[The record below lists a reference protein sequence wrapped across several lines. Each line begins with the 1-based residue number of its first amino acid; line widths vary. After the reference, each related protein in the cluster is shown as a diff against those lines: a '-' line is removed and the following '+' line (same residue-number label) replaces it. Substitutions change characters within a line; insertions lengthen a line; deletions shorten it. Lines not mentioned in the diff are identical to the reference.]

1 MADKVTFVFDSTYV
15 DVTFNGTPVTAGVES
30 TVEVGQKVK
39 ILPKPGFTIIS
50 ITGASASGALYKC
63 DAKNVNIEAGGLHA
77 TITYPAD
84 KIEVNPTG
92 ARVNEFIT
100 ITAKSGYEIDQVTGA
115 TFDSGKNK
123 YKINAVTVTITAKD
137 APLPPT
143 PPDQMVVKSP
153 QFWFHVKNI
162 NNMN

>member
-1 MADKVTFVFDSTYV
+1 MADKVTFVFDPAFV
-15 DVTFNGTPVTAGVES
+15 DVTFNGTPVAVGVES

-39 ILPKPGFTIIS
+39 IMPKPGFVIIS

-63 DAKNVNIEAGGLHA
+63 DAKNVKIEHAGPHA

-100 ITAKSGYEIDQVTGA
+100 ITVKSGYEIDQVTGA
-115 TFDSGKNK
+115 AFDSGKNK
-123 YKINAVTVTITAKD
+123 YKINTASVTITAKN
-137 APLPPT
+137 APVPPT

-153 QFWFHVKNI
+153 QFWHHVKNI

>member
-1 MADKVTFVFDSTYV
+1 MADKVTFAFDSAYV

-63 DAKNVNIEAGGLHA
+63 DAKNVNIEAGGPHA
-77 TITYPAD
+77 NITYPAD

-100 ITAKSGYEIDQVTGA
+100 ITAKPGYEIDQVTGA

-123 YKINAVTVTITAKD
+123 YKINAVTVTITAK
-137 APLPPT
+137 AAALPPT

-153 QFWFHVKNI
+153 QFWHHVKNI

>member
-1 MADKVTFVFDSTYV
+1 MADKVTFAFDSAFV
-15 DVTFNGTPVTAGVES
+15 DVTYNGNAVTAGVES

-39 ILPKPGFTIIS
+39 IMPKPGFAIIS
-50 ITGASASGALYKC
+50 ITGASASGAFYKC
-63 DAKNVNIEAGGLHA
+63 DAKNVIIEHAGPHA

-123 YKINAVTVTITAKD
+123 YKINVATVTITAK
-137 APLPPT
+137 AAALPPT

-153 QFWFHVKNI
+153 QFWHHVKNI

>member
-1 MADKVTFVFDSTYV
+1 MADKVTFAFDSALV
-15 DVTFNGTPVTAGVES
+15 DVTFNGTPITAGVES

-39 ILPKPGFTIIS
+39 IMPKPGFAIIS
-50 ITGASASGALYKC
+50 ITGASVSGALYKC
-63 DAKNVNIEAGGLHA
+63 DAKNVNIEAAGPHA

-100 ITAKSGYEIDQVTGA
+100 IMAKPGYEIDQVTGA

-123 YKINAVTVTITAKD
+123 YKINIVTVTITAKN
-137 APLPPT
+137 APVPPT

-153 QFWFHVKNI
+153 QFWHHVKNI

>member
-1 MADKVTFVFDSTYV
+1 MADKVTFVFDSAFV
-15 DVTFNGTPVTAGVES
+15 DVTFNGNAITAGVES

-39 ILPKPGFTIIS
+39 IMPKPGFAIIS

-63 DAKNVNIEAGGLHA
+63 DAKNVKIEHAGPHA

-123 YKINAVTVTITAKD
+123 YKINTASVTITAKN
-137 APLPPT
+137 ALVPLT

-153 QFWFHVKNI
+153 QFWHHVKNI

>member
-1 MADKVTFVFDSTYV
+1 MADKVTFAFDSAFV
-15 DVTFNGTPVTAGVES
+15 DVTYNGNAVTAGVES

-39 ILPKPGFTIIS
+39 IMPKPGFAIIS

-63 DAKNVNIEAGGLHA
+63 DAKNVIIEHAGPHA

-115 TFDSGKNK
+115 TFDSVKHK
-123 YKINAVTVTITAKD
+123 YKINVATVTITAKN
-137 APLPPT
+137 APIPPT

-153 QFWFHVKNI
+153 QFWHHVKNI

>member
-1 MADKVTFVFDSTYV
+1 MADKVTFVFDSAFV

-39 ILPKPGFTIIS
+39 ILPKPGFVIIS

-63 DAKNVNIEAGGLHA
+63 DVKNVKIEHAGPHA

-123 YKINAVTVTITAKD
+123 YKINAVTVTITAKN
-137 APLPPT
+137 APAPPT

-153 QFWFHVKNI
+153 QFWHHVKNI

>member
-1 MADKVTFVFDSTYV
+1 MADKVTFVFDSAFV

-39 ILPKPGFTIIS
+39 ILPKPGFAIIS

-63 DAKNVNIEAGGLHA
+63 DAKNVKIEHAGPHA

-84 KIEVNPTG
+84 KIEINPTG

-100 ITAKSGYEIDQVTGA
+100 ITAKPGYEIDQVTGA
-115 TFDSGKNK
+115 TFDSGK
-123 YKINAVTVTITAKD
+123 INI
-137 APLPPT
+137 
-143 PPDQMVVKSP
+143 KSI
-153 QFWFHVKNI
+153 Q
-162 NNMN
+162 

>member
-1 MADKVTFVFDSTYV
+1 MADKVTFVFDSAFV

-39 ILPKPGFTIIS
+39 ILPKPGFAIIS

-63 DAKNVNIEAGGLHA
+63 DAKNVKIEYARPHA
-77 TITYPAD
+77 TITYPAN

-123 YKINAVTVTITAKD
+123 YKINTASVTITAKN
-137 APLPPT
+137 APVPPT

-153 QFWFHVKNI
+153 QFWHHVKNI

>member
-1 MADKVTFVFDSTYV
+1 MADKVTFAFDSAFV

-39 ILPKPGFTIIS
+39 IMPKPGFAIIS
-50 ITGASASGALYKC
+50 ITGASASGAFYKC
-63 DAKNVNIEAGGLHA
+63 DAKNVIIEHAGPHA
-77 TITYPAD
+77 TITYPVD

-123 YKINAVTVTITAKD
+123 YKINAVTVTITAK
-137 APLPPT
+137 AGTPPPP
-143 PPDQMVVKSP
+143 PPDQMVLKSP
-153 QFWFHVKNI
+153 QFWHHIKNI